1 MNELEHITDR
11 DKLVRFISDLVN
23 HDFPRLVQLL
33 YRVDINEQKLKQ
45 VLKENSDT
53 DAAELITDLVISR
66 QKQKKLSREENRDN
80 KDISDE
86 ERW

>member
-66 QKQKKLSREENRDN
+66 QKQKKLSREENREN

>member
-1 MNELEHITDR
+1 MNELENITDR
-11 DKLVRFISDLVN
+11 KKLVRFISDLIN

-33 YRVDINEQKLKQ
+33 YRVDINEQKLKR
-45 VLKENSDT
+45 VLKENSET

-66 QKQKKLSREENRDN
+66 QQEKRLSREKNRGN
-80 KDISDE
+80 KDIGDE